1 MPEPLSETVRRAQAG
16 DQAAIA
22 TLVAEQQRYVYSI
35 AMSITRDPADAA
47 DLTQDALIRFIRAIG
62 SYRGETKLS
71 TWLYR
76 LVVNLGIDRMRRRG
90 APPIRL
96 DDEGVDVDVA
106 SDDPIDDVA
115 AVAERAEEAQIVRAA
130 VSKLPDAQRLALTLH
145 YFEDQRY
152 EDIAEVM
159 GVPLNTVKSH
169 IRRGKERLAVL
180 LAPALEEPR
189 RAGSLLMDDRQL
201 WDRTTAR
208 LGARPRRPGPARRW
222 SIDPPADVQRSIL
235 AAVLQATCQPDA
247 DHGRRCRRSRRPPDP
262 ACGVPAAR
270 RRPRSLR
277 GGPLLA
283 PGPLRRGPA
292 GSRRC

>member
-1 MPEPLSETVRRAQAG
+1 MPEPLSETIRRAQAG

-35 AMSITRDPADAA
+35 AMSITRDPTDAA

-62 SYRGETKLS
+62 QYRGETKLS

-96 DDEGVDVDVA
+96 DDEGIDVDVA

-130 VSKLPDAQRLALTLH
+130 VAQLPDAQRLALTLH

-180 LAPALEEPR
+180 LRPALETR
-189 RAGSLLMDDRQL
+189 
-201 WDRTTAR
+201 
-208 LGARPRRPGPARRW
+208 
-222 SIDPPADVQRSIL
+222 V
-235 AAVLQATCQPDA
+235 
-247 DHGRRCRRSRRPPDP
+247 
-262 ACGVPAAR
+262 
-270 RRPRSLR
+270 
-277 GGPLLA
+277 A
-283 PGPLRRGPA
+283 PGA
-292 GSRRC
+292 C

>member
-22 TLVAEQQRYVYSI
+22 ALVAEQQRYVYSI
-35 AMSITRDPADAA
+35 AMTITKDPNDAA
-47 DLTQDALIRFIRAIG
+47 DLTQDALIRFVRAIG
-62 SYRGETKLS
+62 SYRGETRLS

-96 DDEGVDVDVA
+96 DGEGTDVDVA

-115 AVAERAEEAQIVRAA
+115 AVAERAEEARIVRAA

-152 EDIAEVM
+152 EDIAEIM

-180 LAPALEEPR
+180 LGPALEG
-189 RAGSLLMDDRQL
+189 RAVP
-201 WDRTTAR
+201 
-208 LGARPRRPGPARRW
+208 GA
-222 SIDPPADVQRSIL
+222 
-235 AAVLQATCQPDA
+235 C
-247 DHGRRCRRSRRPPDP
+247 
-262 ACGVPAAR
+262 
-270 RRPRSLR
+270 
-277 GGPLLA
+277 
-283 PGPLRRGPA
+283 
-292 GSRRC
+292 

>member
-1 MPEPLSETVRRAQAG
+1 MAEPLSETIRRAQAG
-16 DQAAIA
+16 DQAAMAALI
-22 TLVAEQQRYVYSI
+22 AEQQRYVYSI
-35 AMSITRDPADAA
+35 AMSITKDPTDAA
-47 DLTQDALIRFIRAIG
+47 DLTQDALIRFVRAIG

-96 DDEGVDVDVA
+96 DDEGLDIDLA

-115 AVAERAEEAQIVRAA
+115 AVAERVEEAQIVRAA

-152 EDIAEVM
+152 EDIADVM

-180 LAPALEEPR
+180 LRPALE
-189 RAGSLLMDDRQL
+189 S
-201 WDRTTAR
+201 RT
-208 LGARPRRPGPARRW
+208 
-222 SIDPPADVQRSIL
+222 
-235 AAVLQATCQPDA
+235 
-247 DHGRRCRRSRRPPDP
+247 
-262 ACGVPAAR
+262 
-270 RRPRSLR
+270 
-277 GGPLLA
+277 A
-283 PGPLRRGPA
+283 PG
-292 GSRRC
+292 GS

>member
-1 MPEPLSETVRRAQAG
+1 MPEPLSETIRRAQAG

-22 TLVAEQQRYVYSI
+22 SLVAEQQRYVYSI
-35 AMSITRDPADAA
+35 AMTITRDPTDAA

-130 VSKLPDAQRLALTLH
+130 VAKLPDAQRLALTLH

-180 LAPALEEPR
+180 LRPVLETR
-189 RAGSLLMDDRQL
+189 VARGS
-201 WDRTTAR
+201 
-208 LGARPRRPGPARRW
+208 
-222 SIDPPADVQRSIL
+222 
-235 AAVLQATCQPDA
+235 C
-247 DHGRRCRRSRRPPDP
+247 
-262 ACGVPAAR
+262 
-270 RRPRSLR
+270 
-277 GGPLLA
+277 
-283 PGPLRRGPA
+283 
-292 GSRRC
+292 

>member
-1 MPEPLSETVRRAQAG
+1 MPEPLSETIRRAQAG

-35 AMSITRDPADAA
+35 AMSITKDPTEAA

-76 LVVNLGIDRMRRRG
+76 LVLNLGIDRMRRRG

-96 DDEGVDVDVA
+96 DDEGVDVDIA

-130 VSKLPDAQRLALTLH
+130 VAKLPDAQRLALTLH

-169 IRRGKERLAVL
+169 IRRGKERLAAL
-180 LAPALEEPR
+180 LRSALE
-189 RAGSLLMDDRQL
+189 S
-201 WDRTTAR
+201 RTVP
-208 LGARPRRPGPARRW
+208 GA
-222 SIDPPADVQRSIL
+222 S
-235 AAVLQATCQPDA
+235 
-247 DHGRRCRRSRRPPDP
+247 
-262 ACGVPAAR
+262 
-270 RRPRSLR
+270 
-277 GGPLLA
+277 
-283 PGPLRRGPA
+283 
-292 GSRRC
+292 

>member
-1 MPEPLSETVRRAQAG
+1 MAEPLSETIRRAQAG
-16 DQAAIA
+16 DRAAIA
-22 TLVAEQQRYVYSI
+22 ALVAEQQRYVYSI
-35 AMSITRDPADAA
+35 AMSITKDPTEAA

-115 AVAERAEEAQIVRAA
+115 AVAERAEEARIVRAA
-130 VSKLPDAQRLALTLH
+130 VAKLPDAQRLALTLH

-152 EDIAEVM
+152 EDIAEIM
-159 GVPLNTVKSH
+159 DVPLNTVKSH

-180 LAPALEEPR
+180 LRPALEG
-189 RAGSLLMDDRQL
+189 RAVP
-201 WDRTTAR
+201 
-208 LGARPRRPGPARRW
+208 GA
-222 SIDPPADVQRSIL
+222 
-235 AAVLQATCQPDA
+235 C
-247 DHGRRCRRSRRPPDP
+247 
-262 ACGVPAAR
+262 
-270 RRPRSLR
+270 
-277 GGPLLA
+277 
-283 PGPLRRGPA
+283 
-292 GSRRC
+292 